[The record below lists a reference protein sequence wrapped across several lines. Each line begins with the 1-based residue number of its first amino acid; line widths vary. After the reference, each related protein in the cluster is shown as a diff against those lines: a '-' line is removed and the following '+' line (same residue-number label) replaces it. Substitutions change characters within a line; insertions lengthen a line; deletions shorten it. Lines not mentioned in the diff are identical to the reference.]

1 MQGLTTRVRDA
12 LQYIKSLEIKTFKL
26 HLTKQVNNK
35 LFPFLRENHK
45 VTIKRKPAHWDII
58 GNKIN
63 VRFLVIVSRGGG
75 GFGGGGRSLQ
85 KEKNGGSNIVMMVV
99 WGSGVDGEDKL

>member
-1 MQGLTTRVRDA
+1 MQGLKTWVRDA

-26 HLTKQVNNK
+26 HLPKQVNNK

-63 VRFLVIVSRGGG
+63 VRFLVIVSSRGGG
-75 GFGGGGRSLQ
+75 IIAERMEGV
-85 KEKNGGSNIVMMVV
+85 IVMMVV
-99 WGSGVDGEDKL
+99 WGSGVDGEGKL

>member
-26 HLTKQVNNK
+26 HLPKQVNNK

-45 VTIKRKPAHWDII
+45 VTIKRKPADWDII

-63 VRFLVIVSRGGG
+63 VRFLD
-75 GFGGGGRSLQ
+75 
-85 KEKNGGSNIVMMVV
+85 GGSNSDD
-99 WGSGVDGEDKL
+99 GSLRQWCGWRRQAIGGQSGSMCKCLLLHKEQRFL

>member
-26 HLTKQVNNK
+26 HLPKQVNNK

-45 VTIKRKPAHWDII
+45 VTIKRKRAHWDII

-63 VRFLVIVSRGGG
+63 VRFLVIVSSRGGG
-75 GFGGGGRSLQ
+75 GIIAERMEGV
-85 KEKNGGSNIVMMVV
+85 IVMMVV
-99 WGSGVDGEDKL
+99 WGSGVDGEGKL

>member
-26 HLTKQVNNK
+26 HLPKQVNNK

-63 VRFLVIVSRGGG
+63 VRFLGIVSSGGG
-75 GFGGGGRSLQ
+75 GHCRN
-85 KEKNGGSNIVMMVV
+85 NGGSNIVMMVV
-99 WGSGVDGEDKL
+99 WGSGVDGEGKL